1 MEVSEGAQAVVCV
14 EREKD
19 EKGEREQG
27 QTEKQT
33 EQARISKNNIYL
45 GEKQGQFF
53 QHACNTS

>member
-1 MEVSEGAQAVVCV
+1 MSEGAQAAVCV

-33 EQARISKNNIYL
+33 ELSKNNIDL